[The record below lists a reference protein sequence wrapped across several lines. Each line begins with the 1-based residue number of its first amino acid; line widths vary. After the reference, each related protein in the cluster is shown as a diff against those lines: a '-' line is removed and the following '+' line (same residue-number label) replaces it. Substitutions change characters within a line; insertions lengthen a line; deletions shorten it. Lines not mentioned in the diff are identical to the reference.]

1 MFAKFIPLNILIS
14 VVVFLFIFYSR
25 NDALEGESEIIL
37 ANIVFGIV
45 QLVINSV
52 YLRIKKSNMIFKVQF
67 TIITLQIIE
76 LIIVLIYGLQINQIS
91 ETSY

>member
-45 QLVINSV
+45 QLAINSV

-67 TIITLQIIE
+67 AIITLQIIE